1 MGHQCEVCDY
11 EFDRNLP
18 GVDTREAPFF
28 TYRTESYGDGHHSKV
43 RYFCSSVCLE
53 SYLERT
59 GVKFTEPRGPN
70 PPRY

>member
-1 MGHQCEVCDY
+1 MTHQCEVCDY
-11 EFDRNLP
+11 EFRENMP

-28 TYRTESYGDGHHSKV
+28 TYKKEPYGDGHHA
-43 RYFCSSVCLE
+43 RTLYFCSSVCLE

-59 GVKFTEPRGPN
+59 GVQFTEPRGPN